1 MITLQR
7 IFRPMPTDE
16 EILQAIRDRAAKTPQ
31 FQGRRD
37 VDIDL
42 IRRVADNEEI
52 EKSVAAIREQVAQM
66 YRQRGEQK

>member
-7 IFRPMPTDE
+7 IFRPMPSDE
-16 EILQAIRDRAAKTPQ
+16 EILEAIRAKHETPQ

-37 VDIDL
+37 VDVDL